1 MSLCRLPAGKLT
13 ASSNPTERARI
24 LASQLSLLHTRLSE
38 LASTPVPHDK
48 TWTLPAVA
56 PWATSRSAFINWAAE
71 KQAVPKQAGSAQVGP
86 GQLPEDVVVEKFQE
100 EAARTGA
107 ADDAKV
113 SLLRQRVP
121 CSSSGHVEETGFK
134 HAVWQLRLQLGS
146 KLRSWGPC

>member
-1 MSLCRLPAGKLT
+1 MYYCPHLPAGKLT

-24 LASQLSLLHTRLSE
+24 LASQLSLLQTRLSE

-48 TWTLPAVA
+48 TSTLPAVA

-71 KQAVPKQAGSAQVGP
+71 KKAVPNAAGSRGQVGGP

-107 ADDAKV
+107 AEDAKV
-113 SLLRQRVP
+113 SSRLAL
-121 CSSSGHVEETGFK
+121 HVKGAGSACCGDGSFTGTCPFR
-134 HAVWQLRLQLGS
+134 AR
-146 KLRSWGPC
+146 RA